1 MEGRHSSPLS
11 SAHTAGRSTRDTPTQ
26 DRTEIGAVLRH
37 TMAMSRRRLPSL
49 LPARKR
55 PGVRSRGHAGV
66 ALAAVMVLAL
76 AACGGDDDKP
86 GKGGKGGAG
95 PTNTASAVMLNG
107 AWPLTGKK
115 LDGDLPA
122 HPVYVVK
129 IDNTSSSAPQ
139 VGLDSADLIVEEMVE
154 GGLTRLAVFYYQE
167 TPKTV
172 GPVRSMRASDIGIVK
187 PVSATVVA
195 SGAARRTTARIE
207 GAKITTTT
215 EAQGVGFFRDGGRS
229 APYNLFIQ
237 LSKIAAKPE
246 KRWGAPENP
255 YLTFGD
261 ASDFKGDVPVASIDA
276 SFSAG
281 HTTRWE
287 YGKGGWTRPDSYA
300 ETGKDFQPDNL
311 LLLRVRTRDAGYKDP
326 AGYPVP
332 ETVFSGR
339 GQGVLVHGDKA
350 LKVTW
355 AKAFRGSPLKLKL
368 KNGNEVK
375 VPVGR
380 TWIELVPAN
389 GGNVTLTK

>member
-1 MEGRHSSPLS
+1 
-11 SAHTAGRSTRDTPTQ
+11 
-26 DRTEIGAVLRH
+26 
-37 TMAMSRRRLPSL
+37 
-49 LPARKR
+49 
-55 PGVRSRGHAGV
+55 
-66 ALAAVMVLAL
+66 MVLTL
-76 AACGGDDDKP
+76 VACGGDEDKP
-86 GKGGKGGAG
+86 GPGGKDRAAS
-95 PTNTASAVMLNG
+95 PTNTASAVKLNG
-107 AWPLTGKK
+107 AWPLTGEK
-115 LDGDLPA
+115 LDGDLPK
-122 HPVYVVK
+122 HPVYIVK

-154 GGLTRLAVFYYQE
+154 GGLTRLAVFYYQT

-195 SGAARRTTARIE
+195 SGAARRTTARIA
-207 GAKITTTT
+207 GAKIATTT
-215 EAQGVGFFRDGGRS
+215 EAHGVGFFRDGGRI

-237 LSKIAAKPE
+237 LSRIAAKPE
-246 KRWGAPENP
+246 ERWGAPQNP
-255 YLTFGD
+255 YLTFGGD
-261 ASDFKGDVPVASIDA
+261 ASDFEGDVPVKSIDA
-276 SFSAG
+276 TFSAG

-287 YGKGGWTRPDSYA
+287 YSNSGWTRPDSYA

-339 GQGVLVHGDKA
+339 GQGVLVHADKA

-355 AKAFRGSPLKLKL
+355 VKAFRGSPLKLQL
-368 KNGNEVK
+368 ENGNEVK
-375 VPVGR
+375 VPAGH
-380 TWIELVPAN
+380 TWIELVPAD

>member
-1 MEGRHSSPLS
+1 MV
-11 SAHTAGRSTRDTPTQ
+11 T
-26 DRTEIGAVLRH
+26 
-37 TMAMSRRRLPSL
+37 
-49 LPARKR
+49 
-55 PGVRSRGHAGV
+55 
-66 ALAAVMVLAL
+66 VLAL
-76 AACGGDDDKP
+76 GACGGGEDTP
-86 GKGGKGGAG
+86 AEVGKDVAG
-95 PTNTASAVMLNG
+95 PTNTASAVTLNG
-107 AWPLTGKK
+107 AWPLTGRE
-115 LDGDLPA
+115 LDGDLPE

-139 VGLDSADLIVEEMVE
+139 VGLDSADLVVEEMVE
-154 GGLTRLAVFYYQE
+154 GGLTRLAVFYYEE
-167 TPKTV
+167 TAQTV

-195 SGAARRTTARIE
+195 SGAARRTTARLE
-207 GAKITTTT
+207 GAKIATTT
-215 EAQGVGFFRDGGRS
+215 EAHGAGFFRDGGRN
-229 APYNLFIQ
+229 APYDLFIQ
-237 LSKIAAKPE
+237 LSKIAAEPE
-246 KRWGAPENP
+246 KRWGAPANP

-261 ASDFKGDVPVASIDA
+261 AGDFKGDVTVTSIDA
-276 SFSAG
+276 HFSPG
-281 HTTRWE
+281 HMTRWV

-355 AKAFRGSPLKLKL
+355 VKTFRGSPLKLKL
-368 KNGNEVK
+368 KNGDEVA

-380 TWIELVPAN
+380 TWIELVPAD

>member
-1 MEGRHSSPLS
+1 
-11 SAHTAGRSTRDTPTQ
+11 
-26 DRTEIGAVLRH
+26 
-37 TMAMSRRRLPSL
+37 
-49 LPARKR
+49 
-55 PGVRSRGHAGV
+55 
-66 ALAAVMVLAL
+66 MVLAL
-76 AACGGDDDKP
+76 AACGGDEVKP
-86 GKGGKGGAG
+86 SPGGKDGSS
-95 PTNTASAVMLNG
+95 PTNTASAVKLNG
-107 AWPLTGKK
+107 AWPLTGEE
-115 LDGDLPA
+115 LDGDLPE

-139 VGLDSADLIVEEMVE
+139 LGLDSADLIVEEMVE

-195 SGAARRTTARIE
+195 SGAASRTTARIA
-207 GAKITTTT
+207 GARIATTT
-215 EAQGVGFFRDGGRS
+215 EAHGVGFFRDGGRS
-229 APYNLFIQ
+229 APYNLFIE
-237 LSKIAAKPE
+237 LSKIAANPE

-255 YLTFGD
+255 YLTYGD
-261 ASDFKGDVPVASIDA
+261 AGDFKGDVPVQSIDA
-276 SFSAG
+276 TFSAG

-287 YGKGGWTRPDSYA
+287 YGDDGWTRPDSYA
-300 ETGKDFQPDNL
+300 ETGKDFPADNL

-339 GQGVLVHGDKA
+339 GGGVLVHADKA

-355 AKAFRGSPLKLKL
+355 GKAFRGSPLRLKL
-368 KNGNEVK
+368 ENGDEVK

-380 TWIELVPAN
+380 TWIELVPAD
-389 GGNVTLTK
+389 GGNVTLTR